1 VADLYDAVFTDIR
14 VRRDEWDWLNE
25 HLPESHDIRVLD
37 IGCGNGAL
45 LNALSGRIS
54 SGVGVDESGPI
65 LERARKRNP
74 EISNLKFEM
83 INGPKLPFEDAA
95 FDVVI
100 SLMSFRYLDWDPLLT
115 EIKRV
120 TKPGGKFLVVD
131 MVTVPVKTPEYPR
144 LLKDKL
150 RNISAR
156 KKNREYDRN
165 LQRLVSHP
173 DWKKMLEYN
182 PIRSEHE
189 MKWYLESRFP
199 GRKVEIL
206 NMAWNSR
213 IVAFD
218 SGPVGRGVEAKL
230 TYP

>member
-1 VADLYDAVFTDIR
+1 
-14 VRRDEWDWLNE
+14 
-25 HLPESHDIRVLD
+25 
-37 IGCGNGAL
+37 
-45 LNALSGRIS
+45 
-54 SGVGVDESGPI
+54 
-65 LERARKRNP
+65 
-74 EISNLKFEM
+74 M
-83 INGPKLPFEDAA
+83 INGPALPFDDAS

-100 SLMSFRYLDWDPLLT
+100 SLMSFRYLDWDPLLA

-131 MVTVPVKTPEYPR
+131 MVTVPVKTSEFPR

-150 RNISAR
+150 RAISAR

-218 SGPVGRGVEAKL
+218 SGPVVRGVEAKL

>member
-1 VADLYDAVFTDIR
+1 LSDR
-14 VRRDEWDWLNE
+14 
-25 HLPESHDIRVLD
+25 
-37 IGCGNGAL
+37 IGEG
-45 LNALSGRIS
+45 I
-54 SGVGVDESGPI
+54 GVDESGAI
-65 LERARKRNP
+65 LDRARTTNNG
-74 EISNLKFEM
+74 IANLRFEK
-83 INGPKLPFEDAA
+83 IIGPVLPFEDAS

-100 SLMSFRYLDWDPLLT
+100 SLMSFRYLDWDPLLA

-120 TKPGGKFLVVD
+120 TRPGGKFLIVD
-131 MVTVPVKTPEYPR
+131 MVTVPVKTSEYPR

-150 RNISAR
+150 RARSAQ
-156 KKNREYDRN
+156 KKNAEYDRN

-173 DWKKMLEYN
+173 EWKKMLEYN

-199 GRKVEIL
+199 GRKMEIL

-218 SGPVGRGVEAKL
+218 SGPIENGVEAKL